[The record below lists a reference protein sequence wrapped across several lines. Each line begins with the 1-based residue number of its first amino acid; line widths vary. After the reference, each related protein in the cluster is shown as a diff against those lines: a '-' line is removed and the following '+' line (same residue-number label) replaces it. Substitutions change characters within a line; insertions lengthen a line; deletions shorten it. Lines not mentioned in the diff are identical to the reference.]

1 MDHYSSSPESRRPQ
15 GTESQQTAQQRR
27 AERLKYAK
35 RQRNIRMG
43 AIALAIVL
51 SIVSL
56 CVSCSTKKAVDDLA
70 AKIEAKKAAQAALAA
85 QEAAP
90 SDSPA
95 PSQLPANAKTVTLS
109 FVGNLTL
116 SSTDGSFE
124 EAYGKYG
131 ESYFF
136 QNVRSIFEGDDL
148 TIANLEGTLTTSE
161 NQADKDVT
169 FKADPS
175 YVSILTQGGIN
186 CISVAG
192 DHTLDYGNEGYVD
205 TLAALDNAGIQR
217 FGDSYT
223 ATVDVKGVKIGLSG
237 INACDTGLE
246 SQTLAVSNVKTLKDG
261 GAQIVIC
268 AFHWGS
274 DDATTPDDTQ
284 LQLAKAVID
293 AGADLVVGSHPHG
306 LQGISA
312 YKGKYICYSLGD
324 FCSGSITENQDTMIF
339 QQTFTL
345 VNDAVQSDADYT
357 IIPCTVSPSTAASPY
372 CPTPA
377 TGAEAQRILSAIYD
391 QSAALDGGIA
401 APDTENQDTQASA
414 LEANPSPSA

>member
-1 MDHYSSSPESRRPQ
+1 MDQFRSSPDPQ
-15 GTESQQTAQQRR
+15 GTDPRQTAQQRR
-27 AERLKYAK
+27 AERQKYLK

-70 AKIEAKKAAQAALAA
+70 AKLEAKKAAQAALEA

-90 SDSPA
+90 SASPE

-109 FVGNLTL
+109 FVGNLTPA
-116 SSTDGSFE
+116 STDGGFE
-124 EAYGKYG
+124 DAYGKYG

-148 TIANLEGTLTTSE
+148 TAATFEGTLTTSE
-161 NQADKDVT
+161 NRADQDIT

-175 YVSILTQGGIN
+175 YVGILTQGGVD
-186 CISVAG
+186 CVSVAD
-192 DHTLDYGNEGYVD
+192 DHIHDYGNEGYVD

-223 ATVDVKGVKIGLSG
+223 VSLDAGGVTVGLSG
-237 INACDTGLE
+237 INAEAGLDCQE
-246 SQTLAVSNVKTLKDG
+246 LAVSNVKKLKDD
-261 GAQIVIC
+261 GAQIVVC
-268 AFHWGS
+268 AFHWGQEDS
-274 DDATTPDDTQ
+274 SAPEDSQ
-284 LQLAKAVID
+284 IQLAQAVID
-293 AGADLVVGSHPHG
+293 AGADLVVGSHPHS

-324 FCSGSITENQDTMIF
+324 FCSGSSKASEDTIIF

-345 VNDAVQSDADYT
+345 VNDTVQGSADYT
-357 IIPCTVSPSTAASPY
+357 IIPCTVSTDPAANPY

-377 TGAEAQRILSAIYD
+377 TGDEAQRILSTIYD
-391 QSAALDGGIA
+391 KSATLDGGITAPENGDEAQSSA
-401 APDTENQDTQASA
+401 A
-414 LEANPSPSA
+414 EAVPSPAA